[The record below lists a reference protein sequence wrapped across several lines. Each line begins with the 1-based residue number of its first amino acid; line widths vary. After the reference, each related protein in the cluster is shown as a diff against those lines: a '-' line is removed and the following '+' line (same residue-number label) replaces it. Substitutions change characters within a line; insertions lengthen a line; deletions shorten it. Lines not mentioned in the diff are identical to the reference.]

1 MVLSDFFKEFK
12 WVMRILATAA
22 SLVVLLG
29 IIGAGS
35 MKGEKEEIQVAGRI
49 YVMGN
54 EPFTQVA
61 IQLDDGKVY
70 ALTGENEKQ
79 LRALQ
84 GKRLSVVGRLS
95 GKTPRG
101 AEAIEV
107 KSFQILEPK

>member
-1 MVLSDFFKEFK
+1 
-12 WVMRILATAA
+12 MRTLAAVSLLLILF
-22 SLVVLLG
+22 G

-35 MKGEKEEIQVAGRI
+35 MKGGEEEIQVTGRV

-61 IQLDDGKVY
+61 IQLDSGKIY
-70 ALTGENEKQ
+70 ALIGEYDKP
-79 LRALQ
+79 LRNLQ
-84 GKRLSVVGRLS
+84 GKRLSVFGKLS

-107 KSFQILEPK
+107 KSFQVLETK

>member
-1 MVLSDFFKEFK
+1 VLLNFSKELR
-12 WVMRILATAA
+12 WVVRVLATAT
-22 SLVVLLG
+22 SLLILLG

-35 MKGEKEEIQVAGRI
+35 MKVEKEEMQVTGRV

-61 IQLDDGKVY
+61 IQLDDGRIY
-70 ALTGENEKQ
+70 ALTGGYDKE
-79 LRALQ
+79 LRGLQ
-84 GKRLSVVGRLS
+84 GKRVTVNGKLS

-107 KSFQILEPK
+107 KSLQVLETK

>member
-1 MVLSDFFKEFK
+1 
-12 WVMRILATAA
+12 MRILATAA
-22 SLVVLLG
+22 SLLVLLG

-35 MKGEKEEIQVAGRI
+35 MKGEKEEIQVTGRI

-61 IQLDDGKVY
+61 VQLDDGKVY
-70 ALTGENEKQ
+70 ALIGEYDKE
-79 LRALQ
+79 LRGLQ
-84 GKRLSVVGRLS
+84 GRRVTVKGKLS

-107 KSFQILEPK
+107 KSFQVLETK

>member
-1 MVLSDFFKEFK
+1 VSLKLFKDFKGLMK
-12 WVMRILATAA
+12 KLAVVALL
-22 SLVVLLG
+22 LVVFG

-35 MKGEKEEIQVAGRI
+35 MKGGKEKIQVTGRV

-61 IQLDDGKVY
+61 LQLDDGKVY
-70 ALTGENEKQ
+70 ALIGGYDKQ
-79 LRALQ
+79 LRSLQ
-84 GKRLSVVGRLS
+84 GKRLSVVGKLS

-107 KSFQILEPK
+107 KSFQVLETK

>member
-1 MVLSDFFKEFK
+1 MAVALLLVLF
-12 WVMRILATAA
+12 
-22 SLVVLLG
+22 G

-35 MKGEKEEIQVAGRI
+35 MKGEKEEIQVTGRI

-70 ALTGENEKQ
+70 ALIGEYDKD

-84 GKRLSVVGRLS
+84 GKRLSVVGKLG
-95 GKTPRG
+95 GKPPRG
-101 AEAIEV
+101 VEAIEV
-107 KSFQILEPK
+107 KSVQVLETK